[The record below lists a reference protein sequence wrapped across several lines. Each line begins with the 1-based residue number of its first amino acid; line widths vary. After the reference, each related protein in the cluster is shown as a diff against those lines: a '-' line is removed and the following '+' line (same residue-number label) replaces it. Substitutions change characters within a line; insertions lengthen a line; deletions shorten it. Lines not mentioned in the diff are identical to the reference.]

1 MTSNELKNRTSAGA
15 TKARIQKLFQSRV
28 VEKYPT
34 IFNSDETRSIELS
47 ADVLAYVVSQLQ
59 GYSLLASPVDVK
71 GIAYE
76 EIVGSNLRGDR
87 GEFFTPRNAC
97 RMAVEMLAPQ
107 PEQRVIE
114 NCTTSLIRVAAA

>member
-76 EIVGSNLRGDR
+76 EIVGS
-87 GEFFTPRNAC
+87 
-97 RMAVEMLAPQ
+97 
-107 PEQRVIE
+107 
-114 NCTTSLIRVAAA
+114 